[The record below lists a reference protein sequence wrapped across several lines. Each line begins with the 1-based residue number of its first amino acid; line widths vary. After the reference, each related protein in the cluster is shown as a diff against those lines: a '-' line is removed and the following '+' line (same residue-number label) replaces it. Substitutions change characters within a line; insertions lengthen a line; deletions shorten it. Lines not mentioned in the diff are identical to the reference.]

1 MIDILIEVDGHP
13 QNSYNGSRDKYLT
26 FLPTQEA
33 SLKYKGIISS
43 DWNECLAPSGPF
55 DPIAFAYPE
64 LETDLRNTFNKYT
77 SNEISLRQAS
87 DDIRQ
92 LLPEPF
98 SERHMDNFLDQSFS
112 IYRGVSDLIEWAS
125 EQQILF
131 MINTT
136 GMQGFFQRAL
146 TKKVLPDVPI
156 IAANPLI
163 SYSRTPSDS
172 RYRFK
177 VSEIDDKPKNTIEA
191 MRNFYI
197 PSGKA
202 VVIGDSGGDGP
213 HFEWGA
219 RSGALLIG
227 SMTKVSLSRYC
238 ERKQVQIDQLFGKTY
253 LPGQERNVDEEYEFN
268 FMDLA
273 PVIEDFIGH

>member
-1 MIDILIEVDGHP
+1 
-13 QNSYNGSRDKYLT
+13 
-26 FLPTQEA
+26 
-33 SLKYKGIISS
+33 
-43 DWNECLAPSGPF
+43 
-55 DPIAFAYPE
+55 
-64 LETDLRNTFNKYT
+64 
-77 SNEISLRQAS
+77 
-87 DDIRQ
+87 
-92 LLPEPF
+92 
-98 SERHMDNFLDQSFS
+98 MDNFLDKSFS

-146 TKKVLPDVPI
+146 IKKVLPDVPI

-172 RYRFK
+172 RYQFE

-191 MRNFYI
+191 MRNFDI

-253 LPGQERNVDEEYEFN
+253 LPGQERNVDEEYKFN

-273 PVIEDFIGH
+273 PVIEDFIDH

>member
-1 MIDILIEVDGHP
+1 M
-13 QNSYNGSRDKYLT
+13 
-26 FLPTQEA
+26 
-33 SLKYKGIISS
+33 KYKGIISS

-55 DPIAFAYPE
+55 DPIAFTYPE
-64 LETDLRNTFNKYT
+64 LEPDLRNTFNKYT

-146 TKKVLPDVPI
+146 IKKVLPDVPI

-163 SYSRTPSDS
+163 SYSRTPGDS
-172 RYRFK
+172 RYQFE
-177 VSEIDDKPKNTIEA
+177 VSEIDDKPKNTIAA
-191 MRNFYI
+191 MRNFDI

-219 RSGALLIG
+219 SSGALLIG

-238 ERKQVQIDQLFGKTY
+238 LGKQVQIDQMFGKTY
-253 LPGQERNVDEEYEFN
+253 LPDQERNLEEEYKFN

>member
-1 MIDILIEVDGHP
+1 
-13 QNSYNGSRDKYLT
+13 
-26 FLPTQEA
+26 
-33 SLKYKGIISS
+33 
-43 DWNECLAPSGPF
+43 
-55 DPIAFAYPE
+55 
-64 LETDLRNTFNKYT
+64 
-77 SNEISLRQAS
+77 
-87 DDIRQ
+87 
-92 LLPEPF
+92 
-98 SERHMDNFLDQSFS
+98 
-112 IYRGVSDLIEWAS
+112 
-125 EQQILF
+125 

-146 TKKVLPDVPI
+146 IKKVLPDVPI

-163 SYSRTPSDS
+163 NYSRTPGDS
-172 RYRFK
+172 RYQFE
-177 VSEIDDKPKNTIEA
+177 VSEIDDKPKNTIAA
-191 MRNFYI
+191 MRNFDI

-219 RSGALLIG
+219 SSGALLIG

-238 ERKQVQIDQLFGKTY
+238 ERKQVQIDQMFGKTY
-253 LPGQERNVDEEYEFN
+253 LPDQERNLEEEYNCN